1 MYLSNSKRVWKVLSN
16 LAANPLL
23 VPKYIS
29 NLVNAKNP
37 TELQLPWWAYK
48 SISHIQKSS
57 FEKCFEWGSGGSTF
71 FLAKICNSVTTI
83 ENDLNWY
90 NKIRLELQNKE
101 LHNVSLRHEEI
112 ELSDQDGFQKSA
124 YLNSLD
130 ENYDLITVDGQ
141 DEFGPDSTWSARTI
155 CFERAQEFINPKGMI
170 IVDDSWRYP
179 EIETKSKAN
188 KIHRFESVGPSRK
201 GVTRTDIH
209 QY

>member
-1 MYLSNSKRVWKVLSN
+1 MKVLSN

-37 TELQLPWWAYK
+37 TELQLIGGLINPFRIFK
-48 SISHIQKSS
+48 NQVLK
-57 FEKCFEWGSGGSTF
+57 KCFEWGSGGSTF

-130 ENYDLITVDGQ
+130 
-141 DEFGPDSTWSARTI
+141 
-155 CFERAQEFINPKGMI
+155 
-170 IVDDSWRYP
+170 
-179 EIETKSKAN
+179 
-188 KIHRFESVGPSRK
+188 KI
-201 GVTRTDIH
+201 
-209 QY
+209 